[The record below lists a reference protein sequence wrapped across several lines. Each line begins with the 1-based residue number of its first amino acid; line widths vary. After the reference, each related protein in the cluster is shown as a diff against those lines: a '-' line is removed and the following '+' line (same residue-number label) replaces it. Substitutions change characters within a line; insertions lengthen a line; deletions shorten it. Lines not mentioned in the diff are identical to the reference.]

1 MLSQLS
7 YGPTRVL
14 GLCANQRLR
23 VSLVGLGGLEP
34 PTSPLSG
41 VRSNHLSYR
50 PGRARLLVH
59 HLAGVNKNLS
69 LVPGLRAFAPL
80 RLANFW
86 ILQVSCVGAWQSP
99 AIL

>member
-1 MLSQLS
+1 M
-7 YGPTRVL
+7 
-14 GLCANQRLR
+14 
-23 VSLVGLGGLEP
+23 GLGRVEL

-50 PGRARLLVH
+50 PGRARLLAH